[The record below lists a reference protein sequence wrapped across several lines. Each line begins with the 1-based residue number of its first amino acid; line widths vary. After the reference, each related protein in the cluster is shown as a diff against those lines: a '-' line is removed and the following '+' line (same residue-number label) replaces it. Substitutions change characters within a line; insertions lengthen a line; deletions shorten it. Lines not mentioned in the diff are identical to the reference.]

1 MGSYANQI
9 RHNYLGVEK
18 VMATKICTACNQ
30 EFKWEMPY
38 TGKKLNLDG
47 SPHNCSDIPPKYS
60 GGIKETAPIVDSNTI
75 IAECRVFHTAF
86 KEVPDAKFD
95 ALARIYISRMMKR

>member
-1 MGSYANQI
+1 
-9 RHNYLGVEK
+9 
-18 VMATKICTACNQ
+18 MATKICNACNQ

-47 SPHNCSDIPPKYS
+47 SAHNCQAVNATPQTS
-60 GGIKETAPIVDSNTI
+60 APVDSSGI
-75 IAECRVFHTAF
+75 MQECAAF
-86 KEVPDAKFD
+86 LNAFSEVPDAKFD